1 MQIGDKVKFVNE
13 SLDGIITRLID
24 DKTIGVSIEDG
35 FEIPVLK
42 REIMIVTPVNRVEQ
56 HDKKEISNANKIAIG
71 ESEISIWFEQSSQ
84 TWYKA
89 SLLNNSQSD
98 ILLSV
103 TVKQGKIFKPLFGG
117 RVEKHTSYLINTLNL
132 AELEL
137 WGTYCFRI
145 IFHEQEAE
153 LPRAPWYLEYT
164 FRSKD
169 FINAKEVN
177 GKPTYLIA
185 LKPDI
190 SPLTR
195 EQFTLSKESIKIE
208 PKPKDDSINIT
219 RPEEIIDIHIHQLI
233 ENYSEISADEAMTI
247 QMDHFKNAFEKAL
260 ALNYSKITIIHGV
273 GTNALKQKIWK
284 EISGHPGVKT
294 YYEARKEKFGYGAT
308 EIVFK

>member
-13 SLDGIITRLID
+13 SLSGTITRLID

-42 REIMIVTPVNRVEQ
+42 REIMIVTPINLVEQ
-56 HDKKEISNANKIAIG
+56 HDKAEIPNANKIAIG
-71 ESEISIWFEQSSQ
+71 ESEISLWFEQSSQ

-89 SLLNNSQSD
+89 SLLNNSRSD

-103 TVKQGKIFKPLFGG
+103 TVKQGKVFKPLFAG

-153 LPRAPWYLEYT
+153 KPRAPWYLEYT

-169 FINAKEVN
+169 FMNAKEVN
-177 GKPTYLIA
+177 GKPTFLIP
-185 LKPDI
+185 LKPDKI
-190 SPLTR
+190 
-195 EQFTLSKESIKIE
+195 EQFTIAADSVKIE
-208 PKPKDDSINIT
+208 NKPKETFVNIT
-219 RPEEIIDIHIHQLI
+219 RPEEVVDIHIHQLVK
-233 ENYSEISADEAMTI
+233 NYDQISADEAISI
-247 QMDHFKNAFEKAL
+247 QMTHFKNMFEKAL

-284 EISGHPGVKT
+284 EISGHPAVKT
-294 YYEARKEKFGYGAT
+294 YYEAQKEKFGYGAT

>member
-13 SLDGIITRLID
+13 SLSGTITRLID

-42 REIMIVTPVNRVEQ
+42 REIMIVTPINLVEQ
-56 HDKKEISNANKIAIG
+56 HDKAEIPNANKIAIG
-71 ESEISIWFEQSSQ
+71 ESEISLWFEQSSQ

-89 SLLNNSQSD
+89 SLLNNSRSD

-117 RVEKHTSYLINTLNL
+117 KVEKHTSYLINTLNL
-132 AELEL
+132 AELEQ
-137 WGTYCFRI
+137 WGTYCFRL

-153 LPRAPWYLEYT
+153 KPRAPWYLEYT

-169 FINAKEVN
+169 FMNAKDVN
-177 GKPTYLIA
+177 GKPTFLIS
-185 LKPDI
+185 LKPDKI
-190 SPLTR
+190 
-195 EQFTLSKESIKIE
+195 EQFTVAADTVKIE
-208 PKPKDDSINIT
+208 NKPKETFVNIT
-219 RPEEIIDIHIHQLI
+219 RPEEVVDIHIHQLVK
-233 ENYSEISADEAMTI
+233 NYSQISADEAISI
-247 QMDHFKNAFEKAL
+247 QMNHFKNMFEKAL

-284 EISGHPGVKT
+284 EISGHPAVKT
-294 YYEARKEKFGYGAT
+294 YYEAQKEKFGYGAT